1 MDESHRSALH
11 KLSARRVA
19 TESKVGRH
27 SDGGGLYLVVS
38 PSGSRKWLFLFR
50 RDGKQ
55 REMGLGAAAGAGSV
69 SLADARTRAAE
80 CRAVLAQGGDPI
92 ELRRERKTQAPPR
105 RVPTF
110 GEFADR
116 FIEAHRSSWRS
127 EKHIYQWRTT
137 ISTYAAPLRSKPVDE
152 VNREDVLAVLQPI
165 WTEKNETASRLR
177 GRIELVLDAAKAE
190 GLRQGENPAA
200 WKGNLKHSLPKRQKL
215 QRGHHPAMAYE
226 KVPAFVRT
234 LRTRE
239 ATAARALEFLILTA
253 ARSGEVLG
261 ARWSEIDLE
270 RGIWTLPAERMKAG
284 REHRVPLSTR
294 VMEIL
299 QEMTAL
305 REGDLVFPN
314 RGGRPLSNMAME
326 MLLRRMKVGNVTVH
340 GFRSSFR
347 DWAAEETPFA
357 REIAE
362 AALAHVV
369 GDMTERAYRRGDALE
384 KRRQLMQ
391 AWADSLVQ
399 SSSSRSMDAA

>member
-1 MDESHRSALH
+1 MGSALH

-19 TESKVGRH
+19 TEPKPGRH
-27 SDGGGLYLVVS
+27 SDGGGLYLVVG
-38 PSGSRKWLFLFR
+38 PTGSRKWLFIYR
-50 RDGKQ
+50 SAGKQ
-55 REMGLGAAAGAGSV
+55 REMGLGTAAGAGAV

-80 CRAVLAQGGDPI
+80 CRAVLVRGDDPI
-92 ELRRERKTQAPPR
+92 EVRREQNARSPVR

-116 FIEAHRSSWRS
+116 YIEAHRSSWRS

-137 ISTYAAPLRSKPVDE
+137 LETYAAAIRPKPVNE
-152 VNREDVLAVLQPI
+152 VTREDVLAVLKPI
-165 WTEKNETASRLR
+165 WATKNETASRLR

-226 KVPAFVRT
+226 KVPTFVQVLQQRD
-234 LRTRE
+234 

-261 ARWSEIDLE
+261 ACWSEMDLE
-270 RGIWTLPAERMKAG
+270 RGIWIVPAARMKAG
-284 REHRVPLSTR
+284 REHRVPLSDWAKT
-294 VMEIL
+294 IL
-299 QEMTAL
+299 EEMAAV
-305 REGDLVFPN
+305 RAGDLVFPG

-326 MLLRRMKVGNVTVH
+326 MLLRRMKEDEVTVH

-347 DWAAEETPFA
+347 DWAAEETPFP

-369 GDMTERAYRRGDALE
+369 GDSTERAYRRGDALE
-384 KRRQLMQ
+384 RRRELMQ
-391 AWADSLVQ
+391 AWAEYLNGRGEDQ
-399 SSSSRSMDAA
+399 